1 MQEEKKY
8 LVNEIG
14 EWLDKSEY
22 VFLADFTKI
31 TVADT
36 EQLRKI
42 LSEFGAEFHV
52 VKNRILKIAAANKEY
67 PDLGDTL
74 TGPTAIVVGGNN
86 PPGVA
91 KALEKFFKDKQK
103 LQLKGGVLE
112 KNALSTDDISVLAK
126 LPPAEVL
133 KAQLLGLFN
142 QPATMMVRV
151 VQAVPQGM
159 LNVLQ
164 AKVDKE
170 KEGAA

>member
-1 MQEEKKY
+1 MQEEKNY
-8 LVNEIG
+8 LIEELG

-22 VFLADFTKI
+22 VFLADFTRI
-31 TVADT
+31 TVAET
-36 EQLRKI
+36 EELRKI
-42 LSEFGAEFHV
+42 LADFGAEFHV
-52 VKNRILKIAAANKEY
+52 VKNRILARAASAREY

-74 TGPTAIVVGGNN
+74 TGPTAIVVGGDN

-103 LQLKGGVLE
+103 LELKGGVLE
-112 KNALSTDDISVLAK
+112 KAALSSDDISALAK

-133 KAQLLGLFN
+133 KAQLLGLLN

-151 VQAVPQGM
+151 AQAVPQGV

-164 AKVDKE
+164 AKADQGK
-170 KEGAA
+170 GGDA